1 MSRRLQKQNGN
12 SCCRLLIGTLLIV
25 AFGASC
31 GERGVGATREKCE
44 QRGADKFC
52 YKATYTGDD
61 AGRIDVTWTYA
72 EDKFVGEVSI
82 HEVFWS
88 AIINC
93 KTNSGNLQDVELRN
107 AYGTEVFIDQDL
119 LTSMWQG
126 IQNEQVDIMTTQ
138 TCEDL

>member
-1 MSRRLQKQNGN
+1 MSRRLQKLNGN
-12 SCCRLLIGTLLIV
+12 SWSRLLIGTLLVV

-31 GERGVGATREKCE
+31 GETGVGTTRNECR
-44 QRGADKFC
+44 QRGADKLC
-52 YKATYTGDD
+52 VKDTYTGNG
-61 AGRIDVTWTYA
+61 AGRIDVTWSYA
-72 EDKFVGEVSI
+72 EDKFIGGVSI

-138 TCEDL
+138 QCEDL

>member
-1 MSRRLQKQNGN
+1 MSRQLQKQNGN
-12 SCCRLLIGTLLIV
+12 SWSRLLIGTLLV
-25 AFGASC
+25 ATFGASC

-119 LTSMWQG
+119 ITSMWQG
-126 IQNEQVDIMTTQ
+126 IQNEQVDIMTTK

>member
-1 MSRRLQKQNGN
+1 MTRPPLTKRRN
-12 SCCRLLIGTLLIV
+12 SCIRLLIGTLLVV

-61 AGRIDVTWTYA
+61 AGRIDLTWTYA

-82 HEVFWS
+82 REVFWS

-93 KTNSGNLQDVELRN
+93 KSNSGNLQDVELRN

-119 LTSMWQG
+119 LTSMWLG
-126 IQNEQVDIMTTQ
+126 IQNEQVDTMTTQ
-138 TCEDL
+138 QCEDL